1 MLPLSISQTRDFRGN
16 FLPLALQTILI
27 ILCSFHGGGAPA
39 AAAEALSKSPTIS
52 MAQLNRENL
61 GNVSITEVSNYV
73 FGGYKGEM
81 PSPPHADLNP
91 RRAYVITWRKFPF
104 RFVFCHE
111 GSYCPWFEFSSGA
124 GQCFQFFEGN
134 EGWAELFNNFGRQE
148 QNSFVDVLE
157 HGPERVWVR
166 WTYFGVNQDTGERAY
181 RGVED
186 FWAFPNG
193 HILRRQTFTTL
204 MPGQNRGYAR
214 EPVEMIAMCPAGKLW
229 YNVLQQEP
237 QTGESHA
244 LAVLDAFSTNR
255 YDVFWKRKEGEL
267 FRSTQRRTG
276 CSWQLLDDSPGVA
289 MVVPLRDGGAFCVM
303 GDAGG
308 FRHDFTR
315 LKEHSFKDT
324 GGWGWSSHSWDH
336 WPIGWLNSQA
346 HDVTAE
352 TLNTYPNHF
361 SPAGM
366 DFWSLPNE
374 QVEQRQFYSLIG
386 VGGNDLE
393 AVRKIARRWLD
404 AGEKQIGDLRRT
416 AHLPATFQRR
426 Q

>member
-1 MLPLSISQTRDFRGN
+1 MFNSNYLNLFRISRVSPLLFLAAIIGVTALSTRV
-16 FLPLALQTILI
+16 
-27 ILCSFHGGGAPA
+27 PA
-39 AAAEALSKSPTIS
+39 ALTDPLLKIPPIS
-52 MAQLNRENL
+52 MAQLAEQKPED
-61 GNVSITEVSNYV
+61 VSVTEVSDYV
-73 FGGYKGEM
+73 FGGYKGPM

-91 RRAYVITWRKFPF
+91 KHAFIIRWRNFPF

-111 GSYCPWFEFSSGA
+111 GSYCPWFEFPSGA

-157 HGPERVWVR
+157 RGPKRVWVR

-181 RGVED
+181 RAVED
-186 FWAFPNG
+186 FRAFPNG
-193 HILRRQTFTTL
+193 HILRRQSFSTL

-214 EPVEMIAMCPAGKLW
+214 EPIEMIAMCPVGKLW
-229 YNVLQQEP
+229 YDVLQKEP
-237 QTGESHA
+237 QTGDSHA

-255 YDVFWKRKEGEL
+255 YDVFWRRKPGEL

-276 CSWQLLDDSPGVA
+276 CSWKLLDDSPGVV
-289 MVVPLRDGGAFCVM
+289 MVVPQQDCAAFCVM
-303 GDAGG
+303 GDVGG

-315 LKEHSFKDT
+315 IKEHSFNDT

-346 HDVTAE
+346 HDVAAD

-374 QVEQRQFYSLIG
+374 QVEKREYYSLIG

-393 AVRKIARRWLD
+393 LVRKVARRWLN
-404 AGEKQIGDLRRT
+404 AGEKKIADWRG
-416 AHLPATFQRR
+416 AAALPPTFRP
-426 Q
+426 